1 MREGRLE
8 ITKIKDKEEKLD
20 IQGQGCWDDCV
31 MWRNNTTLPRCEMS
45 LALSQVRYIKCFPY

>member
-31 MWRNNTTLPRCEMS
+31 MWRNNTTLPGCEVRMS
-45 LALSQVRYIKCFPY
+45 PIASPLF